1 MNFEKALEFGWE
13 DLALGIGGS
22 AVVMLIVNFFTMM

>member
-1 MNFEKALEFGWE
+1 MNFEKVLELGWE

-22 AVVMLIVNFFTMM
+22 AVVMLIVNFFTLM

>member
-1 MNFEKALEFGWE
+1 MNFEKLLELGWE

-22 AVVMLIVNFFTMM
+22 AAVMLFINIFTTM

>member
-1 MNFEKALEFGWE
+1 MNFDKVLEMGWE

-22 AVVMLIVNFFTMM
+22 TVVMLFVNFFTMM

>member
-1 MNFEKALEFGWE
+1 MNFEKALELGWE

-22 AVVMLIVNFFTMM
+22 AIVMLIVNVFTMM

>member
-1 MNFEKALEFGWE
+1 MNFEKVLELGWE

-22 AVVMLIVNFFTMM
+22 AIVMFVINYVTLL

>member
-1 MNFEKALEFGWE
+1 MNMEKVLELGWE

>member
-1 MNFEKALEFGWE
+1 MNFEKALELGWE

-22 AVVMLIVNFFTMM
+22 AAVMLFVNFFTML

>member
-1 MNFEKALEFGWE
+1 MNFEKALELGWE

-22 AVVMLIVNFFTMM
+22 AAVMLFVNFFTMI

>member
-1 MNFEKALEFGWE
+1 MNTDKLLELGWE

-22 AVVMLIVNFFTMM
+22 AAVMLFVNFFTLM

>member
-1 MNFEKALEFGWE
+1 MNFEKALELGWE

-22 AVVMLIVNFFTMM
+22 AFVMLIVNVFTMM